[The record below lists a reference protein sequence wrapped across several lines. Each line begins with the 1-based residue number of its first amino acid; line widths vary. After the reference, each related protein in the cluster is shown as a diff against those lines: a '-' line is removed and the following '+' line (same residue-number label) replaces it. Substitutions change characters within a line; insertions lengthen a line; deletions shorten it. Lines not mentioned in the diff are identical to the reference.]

1 MGKKNDD
8 NNEFNPVE
16 YLEAVAAE
24 LGVGVVKSSSN
35 PEVLKDEIG
44 RTCNILHMLY
54 SGFLEAGFS
63 EEQAWE
69 LIKLSLNKN

>member
-16 YLEAVAAE
+16 YLEAMAAE

-35 PEVLKDEIG
+35 PEVLKDEIR

>member
-8 NNEFNPVE
+8 NNGFDPVE
-16 YLEAVAAE
+16 YLEAMAE
-24 LGVGVVKSSSN
+24 ELGVVKSSTN

-54 SGFLEAGFS
+54 SGFLEAGFN

>member
-8 NNEFNPVE
+8 NNEFDPVK
-16 YLEAVAAE
+16 YLEAMAEE
-24 LGVGVVKSSSN
+24 LGVGVVKSSAN

-54 SGFLEAGFS
+54 SGFLEAGFN

-69 LIKLSLNKN
+69 LIKLSLTKN

>member
-16 YLEAVAAE
+16 YLEAMAAE

-54 SGFLEAGFS
+54 SGFPEAGFS

>member
-8 NNEFNPVE
+8 DNKFDPVE
-16 YLEAVAAE
+16 YLEAMVAE
-24 LGVGVVKSSSN
+24 LGVEVVKSSTST
-35 PEVLKDEIG
+35 EDIKDEIG
-44 RTCNILHMLY
+44 RTCNLLHMLY
-54 SGFLEAGFS
+54 SGFLEAGFN